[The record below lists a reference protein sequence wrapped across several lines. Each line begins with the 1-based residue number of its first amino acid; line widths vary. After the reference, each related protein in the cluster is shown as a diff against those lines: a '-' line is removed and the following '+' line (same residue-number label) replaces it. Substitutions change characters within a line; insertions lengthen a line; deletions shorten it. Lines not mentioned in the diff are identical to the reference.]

1 MGGGSGVKRIFSET
15 LGKDQWT
22 KEEEEM
28 KKEGR
33 GRQEKWENGNWEG
46 EKEQGILFP
55 PLLGFL

>member
-33 GRQEKWENGNWEG
+33 GRQEK
-46 EKEQGILFP
+46 
-55 PLLGFL
+55 